1 MDTCIC
7 MAESLCRTPETITT
21 LLNWLQSSTKL
32 NVFFFKR
39 HMAVTIRNKGLYEGV
54 SLVVQLVKNLA
65 TRQEWRRQWQP
76 TPLLLPGKSHGRR
89 GLVSHSLW
97 DR

>member
-1 MDTCIC
+1 
-7 MAESLCRTPETITT
+7 
-21 LLNWLQSSTKL
+21 
-32 NVFFFKR
+32 
-39 HMAVTIRNKGLYEGV
+39 MAVTIRNKGLYEGV

-89 GLVSHSLW
+89 GLVSYSLW